1 MSGGL
6 DRAGERLAQY
16 LREQE
21 VNAVTAW
28 PVAPRKSLAQPVAAV
43 SLRGVQAQ
51 PAGFQHY
58 LGLRYDQEADRW
70 EELYGRKARLTFGL
84 DLYVRPESG
93 EGALQ
98 EALEALT
105 SACAGGGPEGLSI
118 TEFSCGETAY
128 DPDSRLLKRQAQ
140 AVCAVYLYAV
150 LREDGEFLDFE
161 IRGER
166 KS

>member
-16 LREQE
+16 LREQG

-28 PVAPRKSLAQPVAAV
+28 PVTQRKPLEQPVAAV

-84 DLYVRPESG
+84 DLYARPESG
-93 EGALQ
+93 EAG
-98 EALEALT
+98 LT
-105 SACAGGGPEGLSI
+105 GGPGGTHLRLRRGRARGVIHYGIFLRRDRLRPGQPPAEAAGPGGMRRISIRRPARGRGIFGL
-118 TEFSCGETAY
+118 
-128 DPDSRLLKRQAQ
+128 
-140 AVCAVYLYAV
+140 
-150 LREDGEFLDFE
+150 
-161 IRGER
+161 
-166 KS
+166 